1 MSFRRAD
8 GLLQGWQ
15 RFLDLQL
22 SQEQS
27 IVNLR
32 PTLLRLNKPDEFR
45 DDLFPTLQ
53 HGLE

>member
-27 IVNLR
+27 VVNLG
-32 PTLLRLNKPDEFR
+32 PTLLRLNKPDDFR
-45 DDLFPTLQ
+45 DGLFTTLQ
-53 HGLE
+53 QGLE